1 MKPQSILYATIMF
14 FVIIL
19 LAGCSSESEQQ
30 IAPILLFPD
39 LHGWDLA
46 EIRISDAD
54 TTLAFKRVNCVWVI
68 GADNR
73 PSDEARVTD
82 LAEKLVTMVPQDP
95 IPIEPER
102 YNDFKVGDENF
113 TRKVIL
119 TFKDNSSY
127 TMLIGAPAL
136 TRPAYLRFADRNQV
150 YRIEEP
156 LLRQINLDAQSWIA
170 PKKG

>member
-82 LAEKLVTMVPQDP
+82 LAEKLVTMVPQGP